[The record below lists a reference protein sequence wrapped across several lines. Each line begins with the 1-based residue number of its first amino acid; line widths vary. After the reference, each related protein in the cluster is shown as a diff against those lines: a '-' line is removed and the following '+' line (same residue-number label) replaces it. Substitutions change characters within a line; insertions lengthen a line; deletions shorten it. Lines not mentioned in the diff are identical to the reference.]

1 MVRVKSGNRSLT
13 IKQAIQDEL
22 LGGYFIADMTEKQY
36 KIFQKYLCIRASVI
50 SRKEK

>member
-1 MVRVKSGNRSLT
+1 MVRVRSGNRSLT
-13 IKQAIQDEL
+13 IKQAIKDEMQ
-22 LGGYFIADMTEKQY
+22 GGDFLASMSKKEY